1 MYKLVVF
8 DLDGTL
14 ADASAWFIGGA
25 DIFED
30 MRACAMELRRNGLD
44 LCIATM
50 MDTESAMAIVR
61 SWDVGDLFLSV
72 RGADRPCRKGDLIRQ
87 CIEDAGASPE
97 GTLMVGDSE
106 SDMIGARMCGAD
118 FVAAPHSE
126 DFGRWD
132 DRAYRPLDGSALTR
146 FVLGFESSRCHS

>member
-1 MYKLVVF
+1 MYELVVF

-14 ADASAWFIGGA
+14 ADTSAWFLGA
-25 DIFED
+25 RMFED
-30 MRACAMELRRNGLD
+30 MRACAMELRRNGLK

-50 MDTESAMAIVR
+50 MDTPTAEAIVR

-72 RGADRPCRKGDLIRQ
+72 RGADRPCRKGDLIRL
-87 CIEDAGASPE
+87 CMEDAGASPE
-97 GTLMVGDSE
+97 KTLMVGDSE

-126 DFGRWD
+126 DFERWD

-146 FVLGFESSRCHS
+146 FVLGFDRPECHD